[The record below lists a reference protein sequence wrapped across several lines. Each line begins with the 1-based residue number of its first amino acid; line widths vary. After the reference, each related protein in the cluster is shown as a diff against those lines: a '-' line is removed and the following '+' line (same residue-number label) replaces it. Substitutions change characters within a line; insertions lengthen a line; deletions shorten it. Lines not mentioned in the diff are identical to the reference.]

1 MEITKNLTAYAEA
14 MARLNQL
21 PLPLQESLRNGT
33 LIWRDHALYT
43 GRQVGANLKS
53 DLSVSS
59 DTKVPGKCNYD
70 RQRTEANTYF
80 MVVGLRLLQGVA
92 DTVEACDYQPLAGNQ
107 LNGELDIKIGS
118 TDVIQGM
125 SLRKFAS
132 ADPATPGYY
141 RLDAPFMIVPQTEI
155 VPTITFPVAGDP
167 KLCVRLEFDGVIIRK
182 K

>member
-1 MEITKNLTAYAEA
+1 MEITRDLTAYAEA
-14 MARLNQL
+14 MARINLL
-21 PLPLQESLRNGT
+21 PLPLQEALRSGM
-33 LIWRDHALYT
+33 IMWRDHALYT
-43 GRQVGANLKS
+43 SRQVGANIKS

-70 RQRTEANTYF
+70 RQRTEANTFF

-92 DTVEACDYQPLAGNQ
+92 DTVEACDYNPLAGNQ

-132 ADPATPGYY
+132 TDPRDPGYY
-141 RLDAPFMIVPQTEI
+141 RLDAPFMIIPQTEI

-167 KLCVRLEFDGVIIRK
+167 ELCIRLEFDGVIIRK

>member
-1 MEITKNLTAYAEA
+1 MEITKDLTAYAEA

-21 PLPLQESLRNGT
+21 PLPLQEALRNGT
-33 LIWRDHALYT
+33 LMWRDHALYT
-43 GRQVGANLKS
+43 GRQVGA
-53 DLSVSS
+53 
-59 DTKVPGKCNYD
+59 KVPGKCNYD

-92 DTVEACDYQPLAGNQ
+92 DTVEACDYKPLAGNQ

>member
-1 MEITKNLTAYAEA
+1 MEITRDLTAYAEA
-14 MARLNQL
+14 MARINLL
-21 PLPLQESLRNGT
+21 PLPLQEALKSGM
-33 LIWRDHALYT
+33 IMWRDHALYT
-43 GRQVGANLKS
+43 SRMVGSNIKS

-70 RQRTEANTYF
+70 RQRTEANTFF

-92 DTVEACDYQPLAGNQ
+92 DTVEACGYKPLAGNQ

-125 SLRKFAS
+125 SLRKFANT
-132 ADPATPGYY
+132 DPRDPGYY
-141 RLDAPFMIVPQTEI
+141 RLDAPFMIIPQTEI